1 MKKMIIAFLAVTLVF
16 SLIGCDAMLNVMGK
30 MSNNVAGT
38 EKKVIDDSLNAAKP
52 VSGGIN
58 KSEPEIDGSK
68 TTITK
73 SFGVTKEEGSKPL
86 FSIKETTDSSE
97 ETKVTSVT
105 LTKDLTLE
113 FRSDAASMLE
123 DIEAIITPTDI
134 SEVIRGLQSGSSS
147 EIEAE
152 LNKPA
157 DKESKTAAEGTQAFF
172 NAFLVN
178 MKHSEEEIDK
188 ETNEENKTSMTEY
201 NKMVDNIIGI
211 INVGTEE
218 KPMTQGDVVVF
229 TALTNA
235 IFNNVEDLVSLAKK
249 SNYGEHYTEEEREE
263 ANKQLSQIAAT
274 ELITLSEVI
283 SVVPSDISKGVLN
296 LIDTAFSSSKV

>member
-86 FSIKETTDSSE
+86 FSITETTDISDD
-97 ETKVTSVT
+97 TKVTSVT
-105 LTKDLTLE
+105 ITKDLTLE

-178 MKHSEEEIDK
+178 MKYSEEEIK
-188 ETNEENKTSMTEY
+188 GSTEENKTSMAEY

-249 SNYGEHYTEEEREE
+249 SNDGEHYTEEERED

-274 ELITLSEVI
+274 ELINLSEVI
-283 SVVPSDISKGVLN
+283 SLVPSDISKGVLN
-296 LIDTAFSSSKV
+296 LIDTAFSSSEV

>member
-86 FSIKETTDSSE
+86 FSITETTDISDD
-97 ETKVTSVT
+97 TKVTSVT
-105 LTKDLTLE
+105 ITKDLTLE

-178 MKHSEEEIDK
+178 MKYSEEEIK
-188 ETNEENKTSMTEY
+188 GSTEENKTSMAEY

-249 SNYGEHYTEEEREE
+249 SNDGEHYTEEEREA